1 MNHTVSL
8 EIAKKLQ
15 EAGWGKECYFLSPK
29 DSEELMH
36 FSRGKTYGPEEL
48 YWRPM
53 LNELL
58 EELPVRIE
66 NKYGVLYK
74 CHLVLESQEDFLRYY
89 HMYYS
94 DKFGNFLEGLII
106 DEDNPHDAAALL
118 WIWCKE
124 NGYLSDKE
132 LSSTP
137 HL

>member
-1 MNHTVSL
+1 MDRTVSP

-15 EAGWGKECYFLSPK
+15 EAGWDKECYFLSPK

-53 LNELL
+53 LHEIL
-58 EELPVRIE
+58 EELPRYIE
-66 NKYGVLYK
+66 NKYGVLYR
-74 CHLVLESQEDFLRYY
+74 CHLVIESQEDFPRFY
-89 HMYYS
+89 HMYYV
-94 DKFGNFLEGLII
+94 DKFGDLLEEPLLSEDSII

-124 NGYLSDKE
+124 NGYLSSKK
-132 LSSTP
+132 
-137 HL
+137 